1 MTPPIMSARTLRPP
15 KKIGIDFG
23 RNSSP
28 EEEREKVFIEAAPQK
43 VEPEEDAGWGDWA

>member
-28 EEEREKVFIEAAPQK
+28 EEEREKVVTPKK
-43 VEPEEDAGWGDWA
+43 VEVEEDAGWGDWA